1 MNFPEISRT
10 GVAASEPK
18 PHGALYKVLIF
29 LLIFTSGMGEVG
41 AVYGIKPSYIAAFA
55 VAVVFT
61 VNKVRDFYVTRNKYY
76 LAYLLFAFFWGLY
89 ALVQGAFV
97 KDASLWFIYAKA
109 LFVNI
114 FIIFVFI

>member
-10 GVAASEPK
+10 GAAASEPK

-55 VAVVFT
+55 AHSAGAADS
-61 VNKVRDFYVTRNKYY
+61 VR
-76 LAYLLFAFFWGLY
+76 A
-89 ALVQGAFV
+89 
-97 KDASLWFIYAKA
+97 
-109 LFVNI
+109 
-114 FIIFVFI
+114 